1 MRDYIFLFQFNK
13 TPINLLAEK
22 VKVLVVCAD
31 SDLASSPFE
40 DNFQNK
46 EFSWK
51 ERMSEILYLPLFRF
65 MNLENIPF
73 PCHSNPWHQV
83 QSVTSLKVQCFVNM

>member
-1 MRDYIFLFQFNK
+1 MGVYIFLFRFNK

-22 VKVLVVCAD
+22 VEVLVICAD

-46 EFSWK
+46 QFSWK
-51 ERMSEILYLPLFRF
+51 ERTSEIL
-65 MNLENIPF
+65 
-73 PCHSNPWHQV
+73 
-83 QSVTSLKVQCFVNM
+83 

>member
-22 VKVLVVCAD
+22 VRVLVICAD

-51 ERMSEILYLPLFRF
+51 ERMSEIL
-65 MNLENIPF
+65 
-73 PCHSNPWHQV
+73 
-83 QSVTSLKVQCFVNM
+83 

>member
-1 MRDYIFLFQFNK
+1 MGVYIVLFRFNK

-22 VKVLVVCAD
+22 VRVLAICAD

-46 EFSWK
+46 QFSWK
-51 ERMSEILYLPLFRF
+51 ERMSEIL
-65 MNLENIPF
+65 
-73 PCHSNPWHQV
+73 
-83 QSVTSLKVQCFVNM
+83 

>member
-22 VKVLVVCAD
+22 VKVLVVFAD

-51 ERMSEILYLPLFRF
+51 ERMSEIL
-65 MNLENIPF
+65 
-73 PCHSNPWHQV
+73 
-83 QSVTSLKVQCFVNM
+83 